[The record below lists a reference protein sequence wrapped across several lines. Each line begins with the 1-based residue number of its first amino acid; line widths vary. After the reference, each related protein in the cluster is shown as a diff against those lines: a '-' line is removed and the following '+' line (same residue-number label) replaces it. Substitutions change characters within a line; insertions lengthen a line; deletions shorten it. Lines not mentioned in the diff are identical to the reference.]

1 MKNES
6 NLHKSRGAAGE
17 KTTISHTNLD
27 KKKLKNNFFKL
38 ILRSLLN
45 INININIK
53 KNFKILYKKQFYKM

>member
-38 ILRSLLN
+38 ILRSLLY
-45 INININIK
+45 ININIK

>member
-6 NLHKSRGAAGE
+6 NLHKASGAAGE

-45 INININIK
+45 ININIK
-53 KNFKILYKKQFYKM
+53 KKFKILYKKRFYKM